1 MKALA
6 MAGGSCGEGNET
18 GQSRQDAGDG
28 SAKAKE
34 SSSHRVILEKAPH
47 TVDSEKRRK
56 NRREKLRR
64 WPSRVKPR
72 VPHQSQAVGAQ
83 SLLGWRRELQSA
95 EDLHP

>member
-6 MAGGSCGEGNET
+6 MAWGSCGEGSEA

-47 TVDSEKRRK
+47 TVDSEK
-56 NRREKLRR
+56 
-64 WPSRVKPR
+64 
-72 VPHQSQAVGAQ
+72 
-83 SLLGWRRELQSA
+83 
-95 EDLHP
+95 